1 MDYSLLDKISYGELK
16 KMSKDMGLE
25 SKRSRV
31 DYITDIQR
39 AFQEY
44 EQYKKNKVDKYKRI
58 CQLGNKGKEGICYL
72 VKDNN
77 NKEFAMKTF
86 RKTKSSNTL
95 KTEYI
100 LQKTA
105 SSIGVSPRVV
115 EYDSVSKYIVM
126 EKMDQHLL
134 DVMKKQKGNLTKPQ
148 QIQIIEIYKKLDEVK
163 VFHGDSNLLN
173 YMFKGK
179 KIYIIDFGFSK
190 EINDRFIKKLGTDT
204 PNLKLMT
211 LGFIL
216 KLKELKCPPNAWKYL
231 KKYIS
236 EENIKK
242 FGIE

>member
-1 MDYSLLDKISYGELK
+1 MDYSLLEKTSFGELK
-16 KMSKDMGLE
+16 KMAKDMGLE
-25 SKRSRV
+25 SKRSKTE
-31 DYITDIQR
+31 YITSIQK

-44 EQYKKNKVDKYKRI
+44 EQYKKKKVDKYIRVR
-58 CQLGNKGKEGICYL
+58 QLGNKGKEGICYL
-72 VKDNN
+72 VKDNKD
-77 NKEFAMKTF
+77 KEFAMKTF

-100 LQKTA
+100 LQKKAA
-105 SSIGVSPRVV
+105 SVGISPRVV

-134 DVMKKQKGNLTKPQ
+134 DVMKKQNGSLTKSQ
-148 QIQIIEIYKKLDEVK
+148 QVQIIEIYEKLDEIK

-173 YMFKGK
+173 YMLKGK

-190 EINDRFIKKLGTDT
+190 EINQKFIKKLGTDN
-204 PNLKLMT
+204 PNLKIMT

-216 KLKELKCPPNAWKYL
+216 KLKDLKYPPKSWKYL

-236 EENIKK
+236 DENIKK
-242 FGIE
+242 FGI

>member
-1 MDYSLLDKISYGELK
+1 MDYSLLEKTSFGELK
-16 KMSKDMGLE
+16 KMAKDMGLE
-25 SKRSRV
+25 SKRSRLE
-31 DYITDIQR
+31 YIKDIQK
-39 AFQEY
+39 AFGEY
-44 EQYKKNKVDKYKRI
+44 EKYKKNKVDKYTRI
-58 CQLGNKGKEGICYL
+58 RQLGNKGKEGICYL
-72 VKDNN
+72 VKDSK

-105 SSIGVSPRVV
+105 ASVGISPRVV

-126 EKMDQHLL
+126 EKMDEHLM
-134 DVMKKQKGNLTKPQ
+134 DVMKKQKGNLTKTQ
-148 QIQIIEIYKKLDEVK
+148 QLQIIEIYKKLDDVK

-173 YMFKGK
+173 YMIKGK

-190 EINDRFIKKLGTDT
+190 EINDKFIKKIGTNI

-216 KLKELKCPPNAWKYL
+216 KLKELKCLPTAWKYL
-231 KKYIS
+231 KNHVS
-236 EENIKK
+236 EDNQKK
-242 FGIE
+242 FGIN